1 MSFSS
6 YLEAKKARIAIVNPE
21 FTFSYWGLQHAL
33 PYFGKRATLPVACLP
48 LLAALTPDE
57 HTVELFDENVE
68 ELDFDYLAT
77 FDIVG
82 VTGMSVQ
89 RFRMR
94 EILQELKGRKVFTIV
109 GGPWVTVE
117 EGYFEELAD
126 AIFIGEAEDTWPQF
140 LKEWA
145 AGAHQYRYE
154 QKDPTDMSKTPTPRN
169 DLMKSS
175 RYMFGSLQ
183 FSRGCPFQ
191 CEFCDIIVIFGR
203 RPRLKTAKQIIL
215 ELESCV
221 AEGLD
226 TVFVVDDNL
235 IGDKKQIKK
244 LLREIANWQTS
255 NGYPLTFFTEA
266 SLDLADDAEIMELM
280 VEANFVSVFIG
291 IESPDEESL
300 KETKKFQNVRQGG
313 TILEKI
319 HRVQAAGIDVWCGMI
334 VGFDND
340 DVSIFDRQREFLS
353 QSRIAHVMLGMLHAI
368 PKTPLYDRLRDEGR
382 LDERDEPD
390 FGTNVIPALMSRE
403 ELLGGYVQIMKD
415 LYDPETYFKRV
426 DELYIEK
433 DFRFGAAR
441 DKHWRQ
447 HRLKGWAGKAKNFV
461 RFAYIYWRLTRSI
474 PDKLLRDEY
483 RRRMKNYYRHN
494 SDPTALFSY
503 AIKCAVHYHHYR
515 MSQDMNATDMHVA
528 TTLI

>member
-1 MSFSS
+1 M
-6 YLEAKKARIAIVNPE
+6 ARIAIINPQ
-21 FTFSYWGLQHAL
+21 FTISYWGLQHAL
-33 PYFGKRATLPVACLP
+33 PYFGKRATLPTACLP
-48 LLAALTPDE
+48 LLAALTPAE
-57 HTVELFDENVE
+57 HEVELFDENVE
-68 ELDFDYLAT
+68 TLDFDYLAT

-94 EILQELKGRKVFTIV
+94 EILQELKGRDVFVAV

-117 EGYFEELAD
+117 EGYFETLAD
-126 AIFIGEAEDTWPQF
+126 VIFIGEAEETWPQF
-140 LKEWA
+140 LAEWTR
-145 AGAHQYRYE
+145 GEHQYRYE
-154 QKDPTDMSKTPTPRN
+154 QKDPTDMTKAPTPRN

-203 RPRLKTAKQIIL
+203 RPRLKTAEQIIR
-215 ELESCV
+215 ELDSCRR
-221 AEGLD
+221 EGLD

-235 IGDKKQIKK
+235 IGNKREIKS
-244 LLREIANWQTS
+244 LLRSIARWQEE

-266 SLDLADDAEIMELM
+266 SLDLADEPEIMELM
-280 VEANFVSVFIG
+280 VQANFVSVFIG
-291 IESPDEESL
+291 IESPDEAAL
-300 KETKKFQNVRQGG
+300 KETRKFQNVRRGG

-319 HRVQAAGIDVWCGMI
+319 HRVQDAGIDVWCGMI
-334 VGFDND
+334 VGFDSD
-340 DVSIFDRQREFLS
+340 DASVFDRQRDFLA

-382 LDERDEPD
+382 LDQRDEPD
-390 FGTNVIPALMSRE
+390 YGTNVIPASMSRE
-403 ELLGGYVQIMKD
+403 ELLSGYVQIMKD

-426 DELYIEK
+426 DQLYIQDK
-433 DFRFGAAR
+433 FHFGAAR
-441 DKHWRQ
+441 DKHWRKY
-447 HRLKGWAGKAKNFV
+447 RLTGWLGKTKNFV
-461 RFAYIYWRLTRSI
+461 RFAYIYLRLTRSI
-474 PDKLLRDEY
+474 PDKSLRDEY
-483 RRRMKNYYRHN
+483 RKRMKNYYRHN
-494 SDPTALFSY
+494 RNPAALFSY

-515 MSQDMNATDMHVA
+515 MSQEMNVTDAHVA